1 VDFHMM
7 DNRKPYI
14 YKTTDYG
21 QSWTNVTGDLPADNP
36 LDYVMAVTENPNRKG
51 MLFAGTGHGFYYTLD
66 DGAHWTLFNEGLPAA
81 PVSWIVV
88 PKRWHDVVVST
99 YGRGLFI
106 LRDIAPLESER
117 VAADAPMHL
126 YAPHPGYRQARSG
139 HADITFSLAKASPA
153 PVQVE
158 ILDSTGTVIRTIK
171 ARTRAGYN
179 RVAWDLRYEPPK
191 EVQLLTMAPDNPN
204 IFSDSRF
211 KGKTSRPVTHW
222 GIREP
227 QTTGPLAA
235 PGHYTVRLVAAGATA
250 SQPLEILL
258 DGKITSSP
266 ADLLASTRTQ
276 IRIRDDMN
284 AAVDIV
290 NHIELM
296 RKRSETE
303 TAANQGKAD
312 VLARLAALDR
322 KLLDVEH
329 LLVSNSD
336 LNSDDKYYVETDRIY
351 LNLIW
356 LSAEVG
362 TGGGD
367 VAGGAEFRPTAT
379 SMAVLEQIE
388 RDLATAKAS
397 YDRLLREDVAAFNR
411 DLAGRVGPI
420 AER

>member
-1 VDFHMM
+1 
-7 DNRKPYI
+7 
-14 YKTTDYG
+14 
-21 QSWTNVTGDLPADNP
+21 
-36 LDYVMAVTENPNRKG
+36 
-51 MLFAGTGHGFYYTLD
+51 
-66 DGAHWTLFNEGLPAA
+66 
-81 PVSWIVV
+81 
-88 PKRWHDVVVST
+88 
-99 YGRGLFI
+99 
-106 LRDIAPLESER
+106 
-117 VAADAPMHL
+117 
-126 YAPHPGYRQARSG
+126 
-139 HADITFSLAKASPA
+139 
-153 PVQVE
+153 
-158 ILDSTGTVIRTIK
+158 
-171 ARTRAGYN
+171 
-179 RVAWDLRYEPPK
+179 
-191 EVQLLTMAPDNPN
+191 MAPDNPN

-235 PGHYTVRLVAAGATA
+235 PGHYTVRLAAAGATA

-322 KLLDVEH
+322 KLLEVEH

>member
-1 VDFHMM
+1 
-7 DNRKPYI
+7 
-14 YKTTDYG
+14 
-21 QSWTNVTGDLPADNP
+21 
-36 LDYVMAVTENPNRKG
+36 
-51 MLFAGTGHGFYYTLD
+51 
-66 DGAHWTLFNEGLPAA
+66 
-81 PVSWIVV
+81 
-88 PKRWHDVVVST
+88 
-99 YGRGLFI
+99 
-106 LRDIAPLESER
+106 
-117 VAADAPMHL
+117 
-126 YAPHPGYRQARSG
+126 
-139 HADITFSLAKASPA
+139 
-153 PVQVE
+153 
-158 ILDSTGTVIRTIK
+158 
-171 ARTRAGYN
+171 
-179 RVAWDLRYEPPK
+179 
-191 EVQLLTMAPDNPN
+191 
-204 IFSDSRF
+204 
-211 KGKTSRPVTHW
+211 
-222 GIREP
+222 
-227 QTTGPLAA
+227 
-235 PGHYTVRLVAAGATA
+235 
-250 SQPLEILL
+250 
-258 DGKITSSP
+258 
-266 ADLLASTRTQ
+266 
-276 IRIRDDMN
+276 
-284 AAVDIV
+284 VDIV